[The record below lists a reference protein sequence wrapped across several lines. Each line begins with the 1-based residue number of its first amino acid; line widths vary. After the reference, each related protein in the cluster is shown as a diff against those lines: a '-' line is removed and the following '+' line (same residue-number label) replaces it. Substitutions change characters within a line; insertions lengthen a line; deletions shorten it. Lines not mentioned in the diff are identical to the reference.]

1 MATTSGA
8 VVIMLYI
15 TRKRDFSTQ
24 SDNNSAPLLFVRQP
38 EPDADVVVLLGPLPL
53 LLLLLLLL
61 ADHKSGLI
69 KFALVPF
76 EEERVLFC
84 QSALREETSSC
95 PVPRKPQ

>member
-1 MATTSGA
+1 MATTGGA
-8 VVIMLYI
+8 VVIMFYI
-15 TRKRDFSTQ
+15 TWKRDFSTQ
-24 SDNNSAPLLFVRQP
+24 SDNNSAPLLFVRQL
-38 EPDADVVVLLGPLPL
+38 EPDADVVVLLGPLP
-53 LLLLLLLL
+53 LLLLLLL

>member
-1 MATTSGA
+1 MATTGGA

-15 TRKRDFSTQ
+15 TWKRDFSTQ